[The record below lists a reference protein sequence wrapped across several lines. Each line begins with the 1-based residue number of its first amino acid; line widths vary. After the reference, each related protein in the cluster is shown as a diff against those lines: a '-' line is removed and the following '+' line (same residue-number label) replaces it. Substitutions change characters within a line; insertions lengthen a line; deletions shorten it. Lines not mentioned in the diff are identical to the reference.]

1 MANHLEI
8 SDIKAMPVTTYPE
21 LRSKLKTGDLLFAS
35 GDYLLSQAIQKVTSS
50 PWSHVGVIV
59 RLKEIDRVLLLESVE
74 DSGVRFAPLSK
85 YTSDYA
91 DGKPYRGRLVAA
103 RVSDMQAST
112 ASKVMQFGVDEL
124 TRPYD
129 VDEVSKILAR
139 VTLGVGKKER
149 DREYICSELVYE
161 CFAQAGREF
170 KFDSRG
176 FVSPGAIWRD
186 PKVSF
191 LGRFQ

>member
-1 MANHLEI
+1 LAEHLEK
-8 SDIKAMPVTTYPE
+8 SDIKALPVTAYTE
-21 LRSKLKTGDLLFAS
+21 LRSKLRTGDLMFAS
-35 GDYLLSQAIQKVTSS
+35 GDYLLSQAIQSVTES

-85 YTSDYA
+85 YTNDYA
-91 DGKPYRGRLVAA
+91 DGKPYRGRLAVA
-103 RVSDMQAST
+103 RVSDIQPPAV
-112 ASKVMQFGVDEL
+112 AKVTQFGVDEL

-129 VDEVSKILAR
+129 KDEVAKILAR
-139 VTLGVGKKER
+139 VALGIGRKER

-161 CFAQAGREF
+161 CFAHAGREF
-170 KFDSRG
+170 NFDPKG
-176 FVSPGAIWRD
+176 FISPGMIWRD